1 MKSNTGED
9 KASKSTRELKI
20 ALKDLSLTLSQIEAG
35 IEENSVKIL
44 KEQMLKI
51 DDLSSGL
58 ADRQLKHFIAQH
70 SYEKALLYLEDLSTY

>member
-1 MKSNTGED
+1 M
-9 KASKSTRELKI
+9 RELKT
-20 ALKDLSLTLSQIEAG
+20 ALKDLSLALSQIEAG
-35 IEENSVKIL
+35 IEGSSVKTL

-70 SYEKALLYLEDLSTY
+70 SYEKALLHLEDQS